1 MGYGSK
7 KILDIIT
14 SLLAFLTV
22 LLFAFLYANAVFGFG
37 MCGSPLPLWAFHDS
51 FVAQIAGQGMGADY
65 LATLETAAN
74 PGMLVAMFA
83 ATFVA
88 GLIGAYIARGMF
100 KKHFVKAGLA

>member
-1 MGYGSK
+1 
-7 KILDIIT
+7 
-14 SLLAFLTV
+14 
-22 LLFAFLYANAVFGFG
+22 
-37 MCGSPLPLWAFHDS
+37 
-51 FVAQIAGQGMGADY
+51 MGADY